1 MDQCKSTLSAPRQK
15 LLEIMQQ
22 LYFGKIEDLAIV
34 GSEPLFSPAPRI
46 TQEIKL
52 GAADTER
59 SAQRNDDFALK
70 RHLTELFDHFD
81 RLPDEAVVTIE
92 VRHGLPARLI
102 VARAS

>member
-15 LLEIMQQ
+15 LLQAMQQ
-22 LYFGKIEDLAIV
+22 LYFGKIENLVIT

-52 GAADTER
+52 GVAEPER
-59 SAQRNDDFALK
+59 PGRQHDDFALK
-70 RHLTELFDHFD
+70 RHLIELFDHFD
-81 RLPDEAVVTIE
+81 RLPDGTVVTID

-102 VARAS
+102 VARA